1 MDIVST
7 GMHNT
12 GNLGLKREIIFF
24 LHRERVDVRAERDAW
39 TVFFAFYDSDRA
51 GSGDPFHQRDAQG
64 IQGAADVSGSVCLL
78 KGELRVSVQVT
89 ACFDQ
94 FFFIRA
100 CDGLDKF
107 FHIKPPFFSFILF
120 VGTTCRNNL

>member
-1 MDIVST
+1 MD
-7 GMHNT
+7 
-12 GNLGLKREIIFF
+12 R
-24 LHRERVDVRAERDAW
+24 
-39 TVFFAFYDSDRA
+39 FFAFYDSDRA

-94 FFFIRA
+94 FFFIRLVM
-100 CDGLDKF
+100 DLTN
-107 FHIKPPFFSFILF
+107 SFI
-120 VGTTCRNNL
+120 